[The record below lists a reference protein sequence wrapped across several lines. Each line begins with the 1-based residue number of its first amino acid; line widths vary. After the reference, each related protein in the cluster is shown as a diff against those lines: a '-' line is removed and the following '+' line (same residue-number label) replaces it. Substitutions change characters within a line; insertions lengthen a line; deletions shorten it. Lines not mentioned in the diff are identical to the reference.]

1 MGVEVLTEIKKK
13 VAPYLDLQLVAFPQ
27 IGHFGKKSMAD
38 NLKRA
43 LDMGVEAIGG
53 IPHFEPTAELG
64 RESIRVLCKEAA
76 ERGLLVDMHCD
87 EVDDPNSRHIETL
100 TYETAR
106 LGLQG
111 RVTGSHLCSM
121 HSMDNFYA
129 AWLISKMAAAE
140 MRCVANPLANMV
152 LQGRFDTYPKRRGMM
167 RVPELMAAG
176 CLVAMGHDSVLDP
189 WYPLGRA
196 DMLDCAHMGAHAGHM
211 TGQAGMKQ
219 CFAAVTEIPAQIMGL
234 KGYGL
239 TPGCN
244 ADFVVLQAA
253 DPVEAIRLKPPR
265 LHVVRRG
272 KVVAETPARITKLAL
287 DGRPSSVDM
296 SLRH

>member
-1 MGVEVLTEIKKK
+1 
-13 VAPYLDLQLVAFPQ
+13 
-27 IGHFGKKSMAD
+27 
-38 NLKRA
+38 
-43 LDMGVEAIGG
+43 
-53 IPHFEPTAELG
+53 
-64 RESIRVLCKEAA
+64 
-76 ERGLLVDMHCD
+76 
-87 EVDDPNSRHIETL
+87 
-100 TYETAR
+100 
-106 LGLQG
+106 
-111 RVTGSHLCSM
+111 
-121 HSMDNFYA
+121 MDNFYA

>member
-1 MGVEVLTEIKKK
+1 
-13 VAPYLDLQLVAFPQ
+13 
-27 IGHFGKKSMAD
+27 
-38 NLKRA
+38 
-43 LDMGVEAIGG
+43 
-53 IPHFEPTAELG
+53 
-64 RESIRVLCKEAA
+64 VLCKEAA

-100 TYETAR
+100 TYETVR

-129 AWLISKMAAAE
+129 AWLIGKMAAAQ
-140 MRCVANPLANMV
+140 MCAVANPLANMV

-176 CLVAMGHDSVLDP
+176 CSVAMGHDSVLDP

-196 DMLDCAHMGAHAGHM
+196 DMLDVAHMGVHAGHM
-211 TGQAGMKQ
+211 TGQAGMKA
-219 CFAAVTEIPAQIMGL
+219 CFAAVTEIPAKIMGL

-239 TPGCN
+239 APGCN

-265 LHVVRRG
+265 LFVVRRG
-272 KVVAETPARITKLAL
+272 KVVAETPARVSKLTLA
-287 DGRPSSVDM
+287 GRPGAVDM
-296 SLRH
+296 SVRP